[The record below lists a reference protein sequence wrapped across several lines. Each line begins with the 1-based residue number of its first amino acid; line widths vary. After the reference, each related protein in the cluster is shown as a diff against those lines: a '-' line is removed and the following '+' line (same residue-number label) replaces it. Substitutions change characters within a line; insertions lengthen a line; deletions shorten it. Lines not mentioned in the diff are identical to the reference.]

1 MNKTSYL
8 KLMTFSKNAK
18 LNLKA
23 QDYMHALPAAMA
35 LGGMLGGNWL
45 FDKVSPKEPQKPNT
59 WGRQI
64 ARTATGLTGAITLA
78 TLAALLHSSTRNQEQ
93 V

>member
-8 KLMTFSKNAK
+8 KLINLCKISK
-18 LNLKA
+18 LDLKA

-45 FDKVSPKEPQKPNT
+45 FDKVSPKKPQKPNT
-59 WGRQI
+59 WGCQI

-78 TLAALLHSSTRNQEQ
+78 TLAALVHNSTRKQEQ